1 MSEAQAPA
9 PKKSKKLL
17 VIALAA
23 VLLLGGGG
31 GGAAWWFMQQ
41 KAAHAEG
48 DEEEEAAPPPKKKKA
63 EAKPLF
69 STLEPF
75 TVNLKDPRGERFAQ
89 IGVTLQ
95 FEDPTIDAQVK
106 ERLPAIRNDI
116 LMLISS
122 KAIEDL
128 LTVEGKQR
136 LAAEI
141 RLAAGR
147 ALGVDLPDLDEDDEV
162 VEVKPKAD
170 PAAGEQPAKPKKK
183 KKKVRPPENP
193 IVAVLFSQFIVQ

>member
-1 MSEAQAPA
+1 MSDAQAPA
-9 PKKSKKLL
+9 PKKSKKPL

-23 VLLLGGGG
+23 LLLLGGGG
-31 GGAAWWFMQQ
+31 GGGAWWYLHQ
-41 KAAHAEG
+41 KAAAEHAEAE
-48 DEEEEAAPPPKKKKA
+48 DEEEAAPPPKKKKA
-63 EAKPLF
+63 DAKPLF

-95 FEDPTIDAQVK
+95 FEDPQVDAQVK
-106 ERLPAIRNDI
+106 DRLPAIRNDI
-116 LMLISS
+116 LMLISAKS
-122 KAIEDL
+122 IEDL

-147 ALGVDLPDLDEDDEV
+147 ALGLDLPDLDEDDEV
-162 VEVKPKAD
+162 AAAKPKAEE
-170 PAAGEQPAKPKKK
+170 GEDKPKPKKK

-193 IVAVLFSQFIVQ
+193 VTAVLFSQFIVQ